1 MSQMFYLGE
10 VTGFLK
16 TVLIILVVI
25 YGLRFLS
32 KLLAPWMMKKARN
45 KLQNMAED
53 QMHQRGFNPQNKKP
67 EGSVTVEKTK
77 KTKSKSKN
85 SSSDD
90 DYVEFEVIE

>member
-1 MSQMFYLGE
+1 M
-10 VTGFLK
+10 
-16 TVLIILVVI
+16 VI
-25 YGLRFLS
+25 YGLRFIS

-45 KLQNMAED
+45 KIQSMAEE
-53 QMHQRGFNPQNKKP
+53 QMRQRGVNPQNQKP

-77 KTKSKSKN
+77 ETKSKSKN

>member
-1 MSQMFYLGE
+1 MNQMFYLGE

-25 YGLRFLS
+25 YGLRFIS
-32 KLLAPWMMKKARN
+32 KLLAPWMMKMARN
-45 KLQNMAED
+45 KIQNMAEE
-53 QMHQRGFNPQNKKP
+53 QMRQRGVNPQNQKP

-77 KTKSKSKN
+77 ETKSKSKN

>member
-25 YGLRFLS
+25 YGLRFIS

-53 QMHQRGFNPQNKKP
+53 QMRQRGFNPQNQKP

-77 KTKSKSKN
+77 ETKSKSKN

-90 DYVEFEVIE
+90 DYVEFEIIE

>member
-1 MSQMFYLGE
+1 MFYLGYITSFFE
-10 VTGFLK
+10 

-25 YGLRFLS
+25 YGLRFIS

-45 KLQNMAED
+45 KIQSMAEE
-53 QMHQRGFNPQNKKP
+53 QMRQRGVNPQNQKP

-77 KTKSKSKN
+77 ETKSKSKN

>member
-1 MSQMFYLGE
+1 MNQMFYLGE

-25 YGLRFLS
+25 YGLRFIS

-45 KLQNMAED
+45 KIQSMAEE
-53 QMHQRGFNPQNKKP
+53 QMRQRGVNPQNQKP

-77 KTKSKSKN
+77 ETKSKSKN

>member
-1 MSQMFYLGE
+1 MNQMFYLGYITSFFE
-10 VTGFLK
+10 

-25 YGLRFLS
+25 YGLRFIS

-45 KLQNMAED
+45 KIQSMAEE
-53 QMHQRGFNPQNKKP
+53 QMRQRGVNPQNQKP

-77 KTKSKSKN
+77 ETKSKSKN

>member
-1 MSQMFYLGE
+1 MFYLGE

-25 YGLRFLS
+25 YGLRFIS

-45 KLQNMAED
+45 KIQSMAEE
-53 QMHQRGFNPQNKKP
+53 QMRQRGVNPQNQKP

-77 KTKSKSKN
+77 ETKSKSKN

>member
-1 MSQMFYLGE
+1 MFYLGE

-16 TVLIILVVI
+16 TVLIILLVI

-53 QMHQRGFNPQNKKP
+53 QMRQRGFNPQNQKP
-67 EGSVTVEKTK
+67 
-77 KTKSKSKN
+77 
-85 SSSDD
+85 
-90 DYVEFEVIE
+90 